1 MTQDVRKPRLATAL
15 PPPPELQPRELEEAT
30 REARA
35 LRVRLDQAAAGMET
49 LQGSDERIRL
59 R

>member
-1 MTQDVRKPRLATAL
+1 MTQDVRRPRLATAL
-15 PPPPELQPRELEEAT
+15 PPPPALQLRELEEAT

-35 LRVRLDQAAAGMET
+35 LRLSLDQAAAGMET
-49 LQGSDERIRL
+49 LQGDERIRL